1 MNNQEEY
8 IQQLEQVINKFLE
21 PLKGIPFSVAIKAL
35 TGFEVLAFELSDERN
50 KKLLEQLMEAKEELQ
65 AELIRRVTEILKLR
79 DYLKILKEME

>member
-50 KKLLEQLMEAKEELQ
+50 KKLLEQLKDFLDRNAKKERADGKE
-65 AELIRRVTEILKLR
+65 RTEIKERIKKIGGLK
-79 DYLKILKEME
+79 

>member
-79 DYLKILKEME
+79 DYLKILKEVE